1 VTLVDSL
8 QPQEPIAIAVPIAA
22 IGRLLTLA
30 GTALAI
36 GVVTF
41 SMATQARRQ
50 SEIRIVNTLT
60 RLGALAVMIGS
71 LAVFGGHVAI
81 TANGWDSVTIGTVQE
96 ELSSG
101 LGFAVI
107 MRLMAAT
114 LFLWWT
120 LTQSRSIVLT
130 APISAPVPALVASGA
145 RSAGQT
151 HRSAGPPDRAGN
163 QHNNTHID
171 HTYEGHLRWGG
182 TLTTGTA
189 FLLASFTLDG
199 HTFTEGNHL
208 LTSAATVAHVA
219 AGSVW
224 AGGVVALA
232 AILLSR
238 RRQGN
243 PLDAVDL
250 VVRFSTLAGP
260 ALAAAGAAGVALTV
274 IILNELSQLWTT
286 PWGQILLVK
295 TIAVG
300 MAAMI
305 GAYNHLV
312 LVPALDQRGG
322 ADRSRS
328 DSAAARVRSTIT
340 AEALLM
346 IPIITLTAFLVVA
359 SSRV

>member
-1 VTLVDSL
+1 
-8 QPQEPIAIAVPIAA
+8 
-22 IGRLLTLA
+22 
-30 GTALAI
+30 
-36 GVVTF
+36 
-41 SMATQARRQ
+41 M
-50 SEIRIVNTLT
+50 
-60 RLGALAVMIGS
+60 
-71 LAVFGGHVAI
+71 
-81 TANGWDSVTIGTVQE
+81 
-96 ELSSG
+96 
-101 LGFAVI
+101 
-107 MRLMAAT
+107 
-114 LFLWWT
+114 
-120 LTQSRSIVLT
+120 
-130 APISAPVPALVASGA
+130 
-145 RSAGQT
+145 
-151 HRSAGPPDRAGN
+151 
-163 QHNNTHID
+163 
-171 HTYEGHLRWGG
+171 
-182 TLTTGTA
+182 
-189 FLLASFTLDG
+189 
-199 HTFTEGNHL
+199 
-208 LTSAATVAHVA
+208 
-219 AGSVW
+219 
-224 AGGVVALA
+224 ALA